1 MDATVWIVIW
11 AFSFLA
17 SHLIISSSAVR
28 ARLISAVGDQ
38 PYRGIYSIVA
48 AATLGPLIY
57 EFARNKH
64 AGPILW
70 YLRAVAP
77 IRWLAWIL
85 MLAAFILFV
94 GSFINPNPG
103 GMQAAGGGS
112 TEPRGILKITRHPSF
127 VAFSLFG
134 IAHILMNGWAGDVI
148 FFGMFPAL
156 GIIGGMHQDQRK
168 IRELGERYRE
178 FLAKTSFMPFAALL
192 SGRVQWTSAD
202 MPWAAI
208 GAGVVLTVAI
218 VALHP
223 MIFGGNPLG

>member
-1 MDATVWIVIW
+1 MDATVWIALW

-17 SHLIISSSAVR
+17 SHLIISSSSVR
-28 ARLISAVGDQ
+28 ARLINAVGAQ

-64 AGPILW
+64 AGPLLW

-77 IRWLAWIL
+77 IRWLAWIM

-103 GMQAAGGGS
+103 GMAAAGGGI
-112 TEPRGILKITRHPSF
+112 EPHGILKITRHPSF

-168 IRELGERYRE
+168 IRELGENYRE
-178 FLAKTSFMPFAALL
+178 FVAKTSFMPFAALI
-192 SGRVQWTSAD
+192 SGRVRWTSDD

-208 GAGVVLTVAI
+208 GSGAVLTIAI
-218 VALHP
+218 LALHP